1 MSLAALLD
9 DIWLCIKSMQLL
21 SYTFAL
27 PYFSKNSQICLLAL

>member
-9 DIWLCIKSMQLL
+9 DIWLSIKGTQLL

-27 PYFSKNSQICLLAL
+27 PYFSKNSPKCLLAL